1 MRKMSLTGAPARL
14 FSRFL
19 KKMGFVREKKK
30 RGYFCNIISVG
41 KRADKIMS
49 EKMLFLNPAFTME
62 QLARES
68 GTNRTYISIYV
79 RSEKGCCFR
88 EYIGRYRIEYACE
101 LISSGKANTLAD
113 AAMLSGF
120 GCVRSF
126 KSAYRA
132 IYGNSPMELIKSRR
146 RSA

>member
-1 MRKMSLTGAPARL
+1 MVRMSLTGAPARL
-14 FSRFL
+14 FSRL
-19 KKMGFVREKKK
+19 LEKMGFVRKKK
-30 RGYFCNIISVG
+30 RRGYFCNILTVG

-49 EKMLFLNPAFTME
+49 EKMLFLNPDFTME

-79 RSEKGCCFR
+79 RSEKGCTFR
-88 EYIGRYRIEYACE
+88 EYIARYRIEYASE
-101 LISSGKANTLAD
+101 LITSGKANTLAD

-132 IYGNSPMELIKSRR
+132 IYGTSPMESIKSRR

>member
-1 MRKMSLTGAPARL
+1 MSLTGIPARL
-14 FSRFL
+14 FSRLL
-19 KKMGFVREKKK
+19 KKMGFVRENKN
-30 RGYFCNIISVG
+30 RGYFCNIITVG

-49 EKMLFLNPAFTME
+49 EKMLFLDPAFTME

-79 RSEKGCCFR
+79 RSEKGCSFR
-88 EYIGRYRIEYACE
+88 EYIGRYRIAYAYE
-101 LISSGKANTLAD
+101 LISSGRVNTLAD

-126 KSAYRA
+126 KSSYRA
-132 IYGNSPMELIKSRR
+132 IYGTSPMEHIKSRR